1 LIFFRSNLLKLARGG
16 LALVAGWSRFSLRR
30 SLPRLIPSSP
40 RAFKLSC
47 WTWLTDIDSRDYR
60 RRRVPF
66 TVSLDSPFGPNVSP
80 AALDKMFRAAFTS
93 LSRDYRK
100 RNNQAFCCSVWR
112 TLDGL
117 RISSTSSLFLSDS
130 RAQPTILPKMPCKIF
145 DAQLR
150 RKAKSSIEHDS
161 SVLDRFL
168 CDRGD
173 GCV

>member
-1 LIFFRSNLLKLARGG
+1 PIHTLSLHD
-16 LALVAGWSRFSLRR
+16 ALPICSVRHLR
-30 SLPRLIPSSP
+30 LCL
-40 RAFKLSC
+40 
-47 WTWLTDIDSRDYR
+47 RDC
-60 RRRVPF
+60 
-66 TVSLDSPFGPNVSP
+66 
-80 AALDKMFRAAFTS
+80 
-93 LSRDYRK
+93 RK
-100 RNNQAFCCSVWR
+100 RNSQAFCCSAWR